1 MKSDSYWRGK
11 FKRFFL
17 ILIFLAFLFF
27 QTDFQKLQALPM
39 ANYQRLPVI
48 EELRLRVPSEFK
60 ATWLKAEK
68 EIWEPWL
75 SSKDGFLGR
84 QIFWNKEKE
93 EALILVNWESK
104 KLWKSISLREVNQ
117 VQEEFEKIVKVSLNL
132 NENPFELI
140 YEGEL
145 SKQI

>member
-1 MKSDSYWRGK
+1 MKSNFYWKGK

-17 ILIFLAFLFF
+17 ILIFIVFLFF
-27 QTDFQKLQALPM
+27 QTDFQKLRALPM
-39 ANYQRLPVI
+39 ANYQSLPVI

-104 KLWKSISLREVNQ
+104 ELWKSISLREVNQ

-145 SKQI
+145 SKQK